1 MKKGVAK
8 VGVLLASMCVL
19 AACSGGDTGDSGK
32 SEPEVELSEAI
43 TGDGTIDWTV
53 GLTMDEIDEVYNTR
67 LETPHELD
75 TEDADIRVPDDSYYV
90 KMKSLE
96 DIKEFHANG
105 TGILYFSWVEC
116 PYCLGLR
123 QDLDLVLEDLDQ
135 PIYYIERS
143 DFTDKENKEIYGLF
157 EVEYVPTTV
166 VYMGGQEVDRMPEPV
181 LGNPSYMPIFEFVA
195 NAVINIKGLLT
206 EEDIAELESIQE
218 EQEYSQGEQ
227 ESNQEEQESSQEEQ
241 ESE

>member
-1 MKKGVAK
+1 MKRSIAK
-8 VGVLLASMCVL
+8 VGVLLASVCVL
-19 AACSGGDTGDSGK
+19 AACSGDNATGESGS
-32 SEPEVELSEAI
+32 SEPEVVLSEAI

-53 GLTMDEIDEVYNTR
+53 GLTMDEIDEVYQTR

-75 TEDADIRVPDDSYYV
+75 KEDAKIRVPDESYYV
-90 KMKSLE
+90 KLE
-96 DIKEFHANG
+96 TVEEIKEFHENG
-105 TGILYFSWVEC
+105 TGIVYFSWVEC
-116 PYCLGLR
+116 PYCLALR

-143 DFTDKENKEIYGLF
+143 DFTDKENKEIYGLY

-206 EEDIAELESIQE
+206 EEDIAELEAEQAALEAEQAGSEATE
-218 EQEYSQGEQ
+218 ESVET
-227 ESNQEEQESSQEEQ
+227 EE
-241 ESE
+241 

>member
-1 MKKGVAK
+1 MKRSIAK
-8 VGVLLASMCVL
+8 VGVLLASVCVL
-19 AACSGGDTGDSGK
+19 AACSGDNATGESGS
-32 SEPEVELSEAI
+32 SEPEVVLSEAI

-53 GLTMDEIDEVYNTR
+53 GLTMDEIDEVYQTR

-75 TEDADIRVPDDSYYV
+75 KEDAKIRVPDDSYYV
-90 KMKSLE
+90 KLE
-96 DIKEFHANG
+96 TVEEIKEFHENG
-105 TGILYFSWVEC
+105 TGIVYFSWVEC
-116 PYCLGLR
+116 PYCLALR

-143 DFTDKENKEIYGLF
+143 DFTDKENKEIYGLY

-181 LGNPSYMPIFEFVA
+181 LGNPSYMPVFEFVA

-206 EEDIAELESIQE
+206 EEDIAELEAEQAALEAGSEATE
-218 EQEYSQGEQ
+218 ESVET
-227 ESNQEEQESSQEEQ
+227 EE
-241 ESE
+241 

>member
-96 DIKEFHANG
+96 DIKEFYANG

-157 EVEYVPTTV
+157 DVEYVPTTV
-166 VYMGGQEVDRMPEPV
+166 VYMGGQEVDRMPEQV
-181 LGNPSYMPIFEFVA
+181 LGNPSYLPIFEWVA
-195 NAVINIKGLLT
+195 NAVINIKGLYT
-206 EEDIAELESIQE
+206 EEDIAELES
-218 EQEYSQGEQ
+218 S
-227 ESNQEEQESSQEEQ
+227 QEEQESSQEEQ